1 MSFFPCWKID
11 LPAGRGR
18 RNATIADPRHSPSST
33 RRSLSPDY
41 LPDRERRAC
50 GLTPEHW
57 QCNAY
62 QTIPYHTLTPAR
74 AQQFITQTL
83 AHARLNVTVNG
94 LDLPAPSTATAT
106 ASQTGEEDG
115 VEYEPYDARL
125 ASKLQSLYLAL
136 ESETMAI
143 ARLRREAPRRAAEG
157 WRARFLEGEEGR
169 GRAGD
174 GEGKGEG
181 GGERMEIDSE
191 GAAGDVGSGT
201 KVGME
206 LGLEGLDERWEGV
219 KGAYA
224 VACEGLLGLKTGVT
238 ETVGRC
244 ERAGR
249 AAVEVERG

>member
-1 MSFFPCWKID
+1 MGWI
-11 LPAGRGR
+11 PATLG
-18 RNATIADPRHSPSST
+18 ASDC
-33 RRSLSPDY
+33 L
-41 LPDRERRAC
+41 LDRE
-50 GLTPEHW
+50 
-57 QCNAY
+57 QCVRSATTENWKAKLQCDAY
-62 QTIPYHTLTPAR
+62 YTLTPAR
-74 AQQFITQTL
+74 APQFIAQTL

-94 LDLPAPSTATAT
+94 LDLPAPSRSTSTST

-136 ESETMAI
+136 ESETMAV

-169 GRAGD
+169 GRAAE
-174 GEGKGEG
+174 GED
-181 GGERMEIDSE
+181 GERMEVDSE
-191 GAAGDVGSGT
+191 GAVGDVGSGME
-201 KVGME
+201 VGME
-206 LGLEGLDERWEGV
+206 MGLEGLDERWEGV